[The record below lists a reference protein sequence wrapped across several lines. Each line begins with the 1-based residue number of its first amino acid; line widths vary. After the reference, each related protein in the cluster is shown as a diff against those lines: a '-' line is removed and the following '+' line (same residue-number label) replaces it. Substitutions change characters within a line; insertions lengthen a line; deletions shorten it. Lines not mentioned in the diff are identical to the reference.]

1 MNTAVCCMYDDLEAL
16 NVDVVDVKLKNNFA
30 IAFFDNFLI
39 IDRSKCKTAAQERTV
54 LAHEAGHYMSGAF
67 YRAYSPFEVKE
78 QAEHR
83 AFAASVEKYLPV
95 NEILNCYKMGMTE
108 NWEIAEYFNLEEE
121 FVEKAVIVYKTKKR
135 PRCYQHRER
144 SNRLAYSKRA
154 VTTDTVII
162 PLLGR
167 LVKVYPKEV
176 ILLWQDSKKEKM
188 AAINA
193 R

>member
-1 MNTAVCCMYDDLEAL
+1 MPLAVVTLRFRNDLIQQLCGGFHGRTGILEGL
-16 NVDVVDVKLKNNFA
+16 HVKLKNNFA
-30 IAFFDNFLI
+30 IAFFDNFLV

-121 FVEKAVIVYKTKKR
+121 FVEKAVHYW
-135 PRCYQHRER
+135 
-144 SNRLAYSKRA
+144 
-154 VTTDTVII
+154 TDCKGIDFNC
-162 PLLGR
+162 L
-167 LVKVYPKEV
+167 
-176 ILLWQDSKKEKM
+176 
-188 AAINA
+188 
-193 R
+193 